1 MLKTLGAVCFWGFYL
16 LFIECLTDH
25 YYKWGNFINMIKILS
40 TPLNFIGDLWFLFT
54 FEDKLKINPMKKVE
68 AIIRKSKFSSV
79 KKALH
84 EVGINFFSYWDVTG
98 LGNEKEGHVYRGVS
112 YSTSDIQRRYLSI
125 VVNDDYEEVTINAIL
140 TAGSTGDVGD
150 GKIFVSQID
159 EVYRIRTGE
168 KGGNTLK

>member
-1 MLKTLGAVCFWGFYL
+1 
-16 LFIECLTDH
+16 
-25 YYKWGNFINMIKILS
+25 
-40 TPLNFIGDLWFLFT
+40 
-54 FEDKLKINPMKKVE
+54 MKKIE
-68 AIIRKSKFSSV
+68 AIIRKSKFSKV
-79 KKALH
+79 KNALH
-84 EVGINFFSYWDVTG
+84 EVGVNFFSYWDVTG

-125 VVNDDYEEVTINAIL
+125 VVNDDFENDAIKAIL
-140 TAGSTGDVGD
+140 EAAATGDVGD